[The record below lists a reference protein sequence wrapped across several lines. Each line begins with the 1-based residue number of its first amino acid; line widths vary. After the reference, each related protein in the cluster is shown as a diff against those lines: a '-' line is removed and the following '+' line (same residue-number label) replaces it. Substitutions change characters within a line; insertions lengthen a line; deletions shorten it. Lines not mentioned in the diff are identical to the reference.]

1 MLDAAALLSS
11 AFMTAFL
18 TAVPC
23 NAGLRDL
30 QALLW
35 RSRERI
41 AALIRQG
48 WAPSVHQGTGR
59 LDLLYFLRGKYGTR

>member
-1 MLDAAALLSS
+1 MLDAAALISS
-11 AFMTAFL
+11 AFMTASL

-30 QALLW
+30 QAILW

-48 WAPSVHQGTGR
+48 WAPSVHQGTADSTSLFFER
-59 LDLLYFLRGKYGTR
+59 